1 MVSTDKF
8 NLLHS
13 YIFKKNN
20 VIMDNTFSYK
30 DKSGVIG
37 EIIKTEYQ
45 NSESWFLYFNNKY
58 DLEQDGLFWTKSEF
72 NLEVIFPVNIPFISL
87 NMRIALASVEDN
99 KLVVTSQDQILFETS
114 YMDGHF
120 DIEIPY
126 ASSYKFKSKPMIPI
140 NDSRELGL
148 YISEISIIDLD
159 LKKNII
165 PYNHLMQFRLSD
177 INPISVCQ
185 N

>member
-1 MVSTDKF
+1 MTRDKF
-8 NLLHS
+8 NFLPDYVNKQS
-13 YIFKKNN
+13 KISRSEKR
-20 VIMDNTFSYK
+20 VQVVT
-30 DKSGVIG
+30 SGVIG

-45 NSESWFLYFNNKY
+45 KSESWFLYFNNKY
-58 DLEQDGLFWTKSEF
+58 DLEQDGLFWSKSEF
-72 NLEVIFPVNIPFISL
+72 ILEVIFPVNIPFISL
-87 NMRIALASVEDN
+87 NMRIGLASVENN

-114 YMDGHF
+114 YMDGHVY
-120 DIEIPY
+120 IEIPY
-126 ASSYKFKSKPMIPI
+126 ASSYKFKSKPMIPN
-140 NDSRELGL
+140 NDNRELGL

-177 INPISVCQ
+177 ITPISVCQ

>member
-1 MVSTDKF
+1 MTRDKF
-8 NLLHS
+8 NFLPDYVNKQSKISRSEKRVH
-13 YIFKKNN
+13 
-20 VIMDNTFSYK
+20 VVT
-30 DKSGVIG
+30 SGVIG

-45 NSESWFLYFNNKY
+45 KSESWFLYFNNKY
-58 DLEQDGLFWTKSEF
+58 DLEQDGLFWSKSEF

-87 NMRIALASVEDN
+87 NMRIGLASVENN

-114 YMDGHF
+114 YMDGHV

-126 ASSYKFKSKPMIPI
+126 ASSYKFKSKPMIPN
-140 NDSRELGL
+140 NDNRELGL

>member
-1 MVSTDKF
+1 MNRDKF
-8 NLLHS
+8 NFLPD
-13 YIFKKNN
+13 YINKQSKTSRSEKR
-20 VIMDNTFSYK
+20 VQVVT
-30 DKSGVIG
+30 SGVIG

-45 NSESWFLYFNNKY
+45 KSESWFLYFNNKY
-58 DLEQDGLFWTKSEF
+58 DLEQDGLFWSKPEF
-72 NLEVIFPVNIPFISL
+72 NLEVIFPVNVPFISL
-87 NMRIALASVEDN
+87 NMRIGLASVEDN
-99 KLVVTSQDQILFETS
+99 KLVVTSQDQILFQTS
-114 YMDGHF
+114 YMDGHV

-126 ASSYKFKSKPMIPI
+126 ASSYKFKSKPMIPN
-140 NDSRELGL
+140 NDNRQLGL

-177 INPISVCQ
+177 INPISICH

>member
-1 MVSTDKF
+1 MTRDKF
-8 NLLHS
+8 NFLPDYVNKQS
-13 YIFKKNN
+13 KISRSEKR
-20 VIMDNTFSYK
+20 VQVVT
-30 DKSGVIG
+30 SGVIG

-45 NSESWFLYFNNKY
+45 KSESWFLYFNNKY
-58 DLEQDGLFWTKSEF
+58 DLEQDGLFWSKSEF
-72 NLEVIFPVNIPFISL
+72 ILEVIFPVNVPFISL
-87 NMRIALASVEDN
+87 NMRIGLASVENN

-114 YMDGHF
+114 YMDGHV

-126 ASSYKFKSKPMIPI
+126 ASSYKFKSKPMIPN
-140 NDSRELGL
+140 NDNRELGL

-177 INPISVCQ
+177 ITPISVCQ